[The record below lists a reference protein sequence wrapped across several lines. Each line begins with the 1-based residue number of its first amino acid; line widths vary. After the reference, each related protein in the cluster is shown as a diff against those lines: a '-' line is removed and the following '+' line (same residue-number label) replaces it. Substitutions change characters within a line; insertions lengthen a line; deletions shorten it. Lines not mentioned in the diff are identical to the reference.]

1 MQQLLLKRV
10 LEQPARAHQVPD
22 LLDKYEV
29 PFTPL
34 AHANWADSYPY
45 KPKVKFRMAY
55 ADDQLL
61 LHYVVSEDSV
71 AAVAPDDG
79 GRVWEDSCCEFF
91 LQPFADGPYYNFEC
105 NAAEK
110 MYIACGMS
118 REGRKQVATYLY
130 RSVKRWS
137 SFGHKAFAERQ
148 SKHTWELALVIPLQV
163 LTAHHLRHPRGMVM
177 RANFYK
183 CGDKLQNP
191 HFLSWNPVDCDHPD
205 FHRPSSFGKIV
216 FL

>member
-10 LEQPARAHQVPD
+10 LEKPVRAHQVPE

-29 PFTPL
+29 AFTQL
-34 AHANWADSYPY
+34 DHANWADSYPY

-61 LHYVVSEDSV
+61 LHYIVSEDSV

-91 LQPFADGPYYNFEC
+91 LQPFDDGPYYNFEC

-137 SFGHKAFAERQ
+137 SFGHRAFAERQ
-148 SKHTWELALVIPLQV
+148 GRHTWELALVIPLEV
-163 LTAHHLRHPRGMVM
+163 LTAHHLRHPKGMVM